1 MSRRSPSPRRRR
13 SPSPPRQGSRIFVAN
28 LPLDVTENE
37 LEDLFYKFG
46 RIEDIELRRDRTNDS
61 TIAFVQFADYKAA
74 DEAIEGRDGTRLGF
88 HRIRIERSRQRLRR
102 PGEFGRSDRSGYGR
116 EGGGS
121 GPAYGPPRRSEFRVR
136 VYGLPPTASW
146 QDLKDHM
153 RRAGDV
159 GYANIDGGVGV
170 VEYSN
175 GSDMDYALRKL
186 HGSVFRN
193 IFHTAKIR
201 VERDSGDDY
210 HSRRRPSVGRERDSL
225 QGTIRLRSAA
235 ARTRSASVGDAE
247 AKATKMTRDTVGGLG
262 ARVRARA
269 DAARV
274 AKAAIA
280 SVKRSEDAT
289 TQAAPTKSER
299 GRRTETEF
307 LARRGRRTGKAKTGG
322 DRGASAEAA
331 AETRGAHLCL
341 ATRMGR
347 KMRRN
352 MRREK
357 VMGGETVAEGR
368 LPARLPRPAAGAR
381 NANAKTRERTIGAEA
396 EAKTKRR
403 RTETDE
409 TERKDSKSAR
419 RAETETA
426 TTGRTRTDAA
436 GASKTEKARGAEG
449 EKTTRDTQSTAETE
463 TGTKREWRKRIGER
477 AAETGQARQQAGGR
491 THDPGETTRRAR
503 KTDAERTGSRTN
515 EESRLQMVRQSERKR
530 VSPRDLLLSQ
540 MSPPL

>member
-201 VERDSGDDY
+201 VERDSAGDYSSPERRGEDAERERRRRRGEGHEDDEGHGRRSRSKSPGARRRRKSGEGSDREREEKRRRDDAGCSDEERARSPDGDRIPREERAKDREGEDGRRQRSVSRSCSRDSRRASLPRDAYGKEDEEEHEERKGDGRRDGRGRSSSRSPSEARSRGQKREREDEREDDRRRGRGEDEEETHRNGRDREERFEEREARRDRDGDDREDKDG
-210 HSRRRPSVGRERDSL
+210 RRRSFEDRES
-225 QGTIRLRSAA
+225 T
-235 ARTRSASVGDAE
+235 
-247 AKATKMTRDTVGGLG
+247 
-262 ARVRARA
+262 
-269 DAARV
+269 
-274 AKAAIA
+274 
-280 SVKRSEDAT
+280 
-289 TQAAPTKSER
+289 
-299 GRRTETEF
+299 
-307 LARRGRRTGKAKTGG
+307 RRGRREDDARYSVDRG
-322 DRGASAEAA
+322 DRDRDEA
-331 AETRGAHLCL
+331 
-341 ATRMGR
+341 
-347 KMRRN
+347 
-352 MRREK
+352 
-357 VMGGETVAEGR
+357 
-368 LPARLPRPAAGAR
+368 
-381 NANAKTRERTIGAEA
+381 
-396 EAKTKRR
+396 
-403 RTETDE
+403 
-409 TERKDSKSAR
+409 
-419 RAETETA
+419 
-426 TTGRTRTDAA
+426 
-436 GASKTEKARGAEG
+436 
-449 EKTTRDTQSTAETE
+449 
-463 TGTKREWRKRIGER
+463 
-477 AAETGQARQQAGGR
+477 
-491 THDPGETTRRAR
+491 
-503 KTDAERTGSRTN
+503 
-515 EESRLQMVRQSERKR
+515 
-530 VSPRDLLLSQ
+530 
-540 MSPPL
+540 